1 MLLVYVFIKYMIF
14 CSELNRGGRGEAVVR
29 ALESHQF
36 GVGSGLPMY
45 AMYGLGTGHYLS
57 PGVGGGRILGGITCF
72 LGERKGGSVVTEN
85 PKGEVTDNF
94 GRIQREDHSN
104 LLGK

>member
-1 MLLVYVFIKYMIF
+1 MIF

-57 PGVGGGRILGGITCF
+57 PGVGAGEDFRWDHLFFGRA
-72 LGERKGGSVVTEN
+72 KGGVSRN
-85 PKGEVTDNF
+85 
-94 GRIQREDHSN
+94 
-104 LLGK
+104 